1 MLFILVRLC
10 AFDDLRHIYNSRY
23 SGVSMARS
31 LSALILVFFVSAA
44 VAAVPVTALV
54 VGAVIGYL
62 GGSAI
67 GMARTGDVQDGSVQT
82 TAPIP
87 VPGGSVNA
95 PVALPVNKQGIA
107 DMFKEHMNNGGF
119 FTPQGRQ
126 IFCDWLGPGYVCGSD
141 GLYVPVDP
149 PPEDVSPSDSN
160 DYFANLYSGS
170 YDGRVGYGPTPES
183 VCKGIWGGA
192 YISAQMLPGLNH
204 IVRCHRY
211 MSNGVATTTDAE
223 LTWKCLSGGTLDIYA
238 DPVVCKNAP
247 SCDAGTVRYT
257 DGVCRS
263 GVPETR
269 PATDQDYDNLPEIDD
284 DTAQQILDSGTPLP
298 VGKPDPR
305 PFSEPLGPPYPAPTA
320 ENPKRYKQD
329 VINGTP
335 IGSSGNTVIYN
346 ITTTTII
353 NNNYNPAT
361 DGPNLP
367 GVDPS
372 DPAPEDM
379 QEEPKDPCMENPNR
393 LSCIEGGEPPD
404 VPDLEREE
412 VPININPVSMG
423 SGFCPANK
431 TASFMGKSL
440 TISWAP
446 ICDGAI
452 MMRPVVIAIAWLS
465 AALIVVGAFRE

>member
-1 MLFILVRLC
+1 
-10 AFDDLRHIYNSRY
+10 
-23 SGVSMARS
+23 MARS
-31 LSALILVFFVSAA
+31 LSALILALFASVVM
-44 VAAVPVTALV
+44 AAVPVAALV
-54 VGAVIGYL
+54 AGAIVGYL

-67 GMARTGDVQDGSVQT
+67 GMATSGNVQNGAIQT

-87 VPGGSVNA
+87 VPGGAVNA
-95 PVALPVNKQGIA
+95 PVSLPVNKKGIA
-107 DMFKEHMNNGGF
+107 DMFQEHMNNGGV

-126 IFCDWLGPGYVCGSD
+126 VFCDWLGPGYVCGDD
-141 GLYVPVDP
+141 GLYVPADP
-149 PPEDVSPSDSN
+149 PPDGVVPTGTN
-160 DYFANLYSGS
+160 DYPGVPTWAFNKQNYYSFDSFCAAYQLGSNLLTTPDCAPSKPVCR
-170 YDGRVGYGPTPES
+170 GRT
-183 VCKGIWGGA
+183 
-192 YISAQMLPGLNH
+192 
-204 IVRCHRY
+204 
-211 MSNGVATTTDAE
+211 
-223 LTWKCLSGGTLDIYA
+223 GGTGQCLGTSANPSPTCPNGGTVDYGSGLCKYA
-238 DPVVCKNAP
+238 PLCRD
-247 SCDAGTVRYT
+247 DTVRYS
-257 DGVCRS
+257 DGSCRS
-263 GVPETR
+263 GEPELR
-269 PATDQDYDNLPEIDD
+269 RATDQDYDNLPEMDD
-284 DTAQQILDSGTPLP
+284 GTAQQILDSGTPLP
-298 VGKPDPR
+298 VGKPEPK

-320 ENPKRYKQD
+320 ENPNRHKQD
-329 VINGTP
+329 VINGSP
-335 IGSSGNTVIYN
+335 IGSTINTVTYN

-367 GVDPS
+367 GVNPAN
-372 DPAPEDM
+372 PAPEDM

-393 LSCIEGGEPPD
+393 LACIEGGEPPD

-412 VPININPVSMG
+412 VPIQINPVSMG